1 MVTDGAGEAVAPS
14 QCVSAIR
21 NSYAGDNTPL
31 GSCNTNELREVA
43 RRWRARRCRGEGASR
58 AMVTMSSLLHRSVPH
73 ASADSFSKTL

>member
-14 QCVSAIR
+14 QCASAIR
-21 NSYAGDNTPL
+21 NGYAGDNTPL

-58 AMVTMSSLLHRSVPH
+58 AMVHSYGDDELFASSQYARGIRR
-73 ASADSFSKTL
+73 

>member
-31 GSCNTNELREVA
+31 GSCNTNELTEVA
-43 RRWRARRCRGEGASR
+43 RRRCWGRGGASR
-58 AMVTMSSLLHRSVPH
+58 AMVTDGADEAVAPSQC
-73 ASADSFSKTL
+73 ASAIRR